1 MAYSKQEFRTK
12 IHLIISVWVIIPTAL
27 IYGFQPESQ
36 FDIQLNTIDEHN
48 VFKAIMGIY
57 LGFTVLWL
65 LGIFKIHYLKIAL
78 VSNTVFMLSLA
89 FGRIVSYIL
98 DGIPTFGFQFGLL
111 VELTLGF
118 YGLWVLT
125 NQNSKK
131 YFDKLKKA

>member
-1 MAYSKQEFRTK
+1 
-12 IHLIISVWVIIPTAL
+12 
-27 IYGFQPESQ
+27 
-36 FDIQLNTIDEHN
+36 
-48 VFKAIMGIY
+48 MGIY